1 MEISLTK
8 VTTIQ
13 HRELDSWASY
23 LNRAVDIVPEL
34 ALLYKEFLRYGKA
47 ELKNYLGDTVNC
59 DDMPTWILRREGP
72 GSSAALRALICD
84 RTEDTMQKYDRSITG
99 LDYYD
104 IAYANGELMLSYGI
118 LVTLAGYKADVG
130 RFRWVGGRAR
140 PRSGTWDD
148 IVEHMLIDLWGKK
161 IYICKIS
168 DVTLVPDGRAATSE
182 EEQIMAYALDQ
193 AMLPARDA
201 EKKRKSSRISKG
213 TSDLVPQ
220 KGLSNPWAKP
230 LSNDLAALHTVVEDN
245 GDFDSAAAETKNV
258 KTDSETSSCTDP
270 DLTSAVSE
278 DSGGSSSSAGTRP
291 RKKFRGKKGNTTQAS
306 KKNNKRKVQA
316 ASSGSDNKRKVQ
328 AASSG
333 SDEEAFLNSATREA
347 VLQALD
353 DRFNFGG
360 PSMKSWEQCYNM
372 YVRDVIPGCS
382 LHNFNETR
390 KRYRNSYSLK
400 KAPSVQQVLQGRC
413 ETLERQAKRYADD
426 MEKRL
431 KQQLAA
437 TQQQLNNNKK
447 EMAQEMNVMN
457 KKVESTQAE
466 VAQLGA
472 GLTSLGA
479 QVKTLGSAMMDS
491 FKNLSDKIDSMDSN
505 AKNPRPPPS
514 TPFKQYPSPVQY
526 YYSPGTSSSGD
537 STTSSNFSPSVPL
550 GTIYNFYH

>member
-1 MEISLTK
+1 
-8 VTTIQ
+8 
-13 HRELDSWASY
+13 
-23 LNRAVDIVPEL
+23 
-34 ALLYKEFLRYGKA
+34 
-47 ELKNYLGDTVNC
+47 
-59 DDMPTWILRREGP
+59 
-72 GSSAALRALICD
+72 
-84 RTEDTMQKYDRSITG
+84 
-99 LDYYD
+99 
-104 IAYANGELMLSYGI
+104 
-118 LVTLAGYKADVG
+118 
-130 RFRWVGGRAR
+130 
-140 PRSGTWDD
+140 
-148 IVEHMLIDLWGKK
+148 
-161 IYICKIS
+161 
-168 DVTLVPDGRAATSE
+168 
-182 EEQIMAYALDQ
+182 
-193 AMLPARDA
+193 MLPARDA

-333 SDEEAFLNSATREA
+333 SDNKRKVQAASSGSDEEAFLNSATREA

-382 LHNFNETR
+382 LHNFNETRYIMININALIFLSIYIYCVIYFR

-447 EMAQEMNVMN
+447 EMAQEMSAMN